1 MRKPFTNS
9 ADHIANPHEA
19 GVGEINPFKALDP
32 GLVFETTTK
41 NYLEFLC
48 YYGYSKKNIKALSN
62 TKFNCP
68 KSSSEELI
76 SNINYPSISISK
88 LDRHQPAK
96 VIERTVTNI
105 GAPNSTYIAK
115 VQSPPG
121 LSVKV
126 IPEKIVFTKGLK
138 RVPFQVSF
146 NGREAQKGYN
156 FGSITLLDERHSVR
170 VVFVVNVE

>member
-9 ADHIANPHEA
+9 SDYIASPHEA
-19 GVGEINPFKALDP
+19 GVGEINPFRALAP

-48 YYGYSKKNIKALSN
+48 YYGYSKKKIKALSN
-62 TKFNCP
+62 TEFNCP

-76 SNINYPSISISK
+76 SNINYPSISISR

-96 VIERTVTNI
+96 VIERTVTNV
-105 GAPNSTYIAK
+105 GALNSTYIAK

-121 LSVKV
+121 LVVKV

-138 RVPFQVSF
+138 KVSFQVSF
-146 NGREAQKGYN
+146 NGQDAKKGYN
-156 FGSITLLDERHSVR
+156 FGSLTWFDERHSVR
-170 VVFVVNVE
+170 VVFAVNVE